1 MKKIKVTDQST
12 GTHNVPVNNL
22 DEQIRQAVYGE
33 ITRLFAYGVDWTEI
47 RDKSKDDHEVSTFAA
62 KIKDDFAKEVT
73 NTLAREI
80 STIISNAVKELVAE
94 AKPPHVHGTTVGSG
108 QFNRGVSEFEQN
120 LLKAL
125 EEL

>member
-1 MKKIKVTDQST
+1 MNDYNEASS
-12 GTHNVPVNNL
+12 L

-94 AKPPHVHGTTVGSG
+94 ARIDELKHLVEDGGIWYQDMTR
-108 QFNRGVSEFEQN
+108 QFPQKITLNQRIKE
-120 LLKAL
+120 L
-125 EEL
+125 EV